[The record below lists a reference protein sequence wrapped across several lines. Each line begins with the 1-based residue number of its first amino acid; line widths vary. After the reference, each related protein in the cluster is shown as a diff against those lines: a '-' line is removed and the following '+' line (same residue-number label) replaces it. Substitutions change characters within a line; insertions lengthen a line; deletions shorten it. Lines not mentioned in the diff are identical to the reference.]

1 MGGGGAT
8 MKFPDCELID
18 CEQRS
23 EAWFEARKGHLTASQ
38 FGDWLTKSGK
48 TADSARLTAAS
59 KVMAEATGNP
69 DPPPRET
76 DDMRRGIELEPDAR
90 DLFQIV
96 TKLEVD
102 EIGFAKSKHG
112 HFGCSP
118 DGLILSTGEGLEI
131 KIPRV
136 SKLIQYIEADE
147 LPSEYKPQV
156 HGSMAVTG
164 AKRWHF
170 FAWFPG
176 YPFLHKIVE
185 WDSYTTELLEGL
197 KSYSNYYERL
207 GAKMKAE
214 HKKQELLKGNAA

>member
-1 MGGGGAT
+1 

-38 FGDWLTKSGK
+38 FGDWLTKTGK
-48 TADSARLTAAS
+48 VADSARLTAAS

-69 DPPPRET
+69 DPSPFVT

-102 EIGFAKSKHG
+102 QIGFAKSKHG

-197 KSYSNYYERL
+197 KSYSHYYERL